1 MIKSFIIIFIIK
13 IFRLLTIPFYALSLF
28 LPYFHPVKQKNWKF
42 VIRII
47 YYFLAI
53 IIDYISISDKIKKN
67 IIHYLSWGLTGISLF
82 PLPLYITSKED
93 NILLK
98 VFIYVFPFYILL
110 TRSYESL
117 FLIVF
122 YNYLQLWIKLKFR
135 DNPQKINN
143 FNLIDIFIYFAISY
157 ASFFSTGNVASISGF
172 TLSSVF
178 RFFSV
183 NYAMYITALILIKI
197 LLPTLFVSSAFF
209 EICESYNYSTS
220 DTVFILISMSEVMN
234 IKFFFD
240 IRDWGSW
247 KEIGMSIAYFIISN
261 VISFMQFL
269 IFLFAK
275 IIFLFDKKISKCYL
289 LNSEI
294 EDDKTKEIVY
304 KEIEMGIKNS
314 KVSDIGDINSIN
326 DIENNTDDE
335 KLNINEFTIKEQK

>member
-1 MIKSFIIIFIIK
+1 M
-13 IFRLLTIPFYALSLF
+13 
-28 LPYFHPVKQKNWKF
+28 PYIHPVKQKNWKF
-42 VIRII
+42 IIRII
-47 YYFLAI
+47 YYILAI
-53 IIDYISISDKIKKN
+53 IIDVISTSDKIKKD

-82 PLPLYITSKED
+82 PLPLYTSKED
-93 NILLK
+93 NVLLK
-98 VFIYVFPFYILL
+98 AFIYVFPFYILL

-135 DNPQKINN
+135 DNPQKIYN
-143 FNLIDIFIYFAISY
+143 FNLIDIFIYFSITY

-183 NYAMYITALILIKI
+183 NYAMYITALILTKI
-197 LLPTLFVSSAFF
+197 LLPTLFASSALF
-209 EICESYNYSTS
+209 EICETYNYSTN
-220 DTVFILISMSEVMN
+220 DTLFILISMSEVMN

-247 KEIGMSIAYFIISN
+247 REIGMSIAYFIISN

-275 IIFLFDKKISKCYL
+275 MIFLFDKKISKCYL
-289 LNSEI
+289 PNSEI
-294 EDDKTKEIVY
+294 ENDLTKEIVH
-304 KEIEMGIKNS
+304 KELEMGIKNS
-314 KVSDIGDINSIN
+314 KYSDIGNAGSIN

-335 KLNINEFTIKEQK
+335 KLDVNEYTIKE

>member
-1 MIKSFIIIFIIK
+1 M
-13 IFRLLTIPFYALSLF
+13 
-28 LPYFHPVKQKNWKF
+28 KQRNWKF
-42 VIRII
+42 IIRII
-47 YYFLAI
+47 YYILAI
-53 IIDYISISDKIKKN
+53 IIDVISTSDKIKKD

-82 PLPLYITSKED
+82 PLPLYTSKED

-98 VFIYVFPFYILL
+98 AFIYVFPFYILL

-135 DNPQKINN
+135 DNPQKIYN
-143 FNLIDIFIYFAISY
+143 FNLIDIFIYFSITY

-183 NYAMYITALILIKI
+183 NYAMYITALILTKI
-197 LLPTLFVSSAFF
+197 LLPTLFASSALF
-209 EICESYNYSTS
+209 EICETYNYSTN
-220 DTVFILISMSEVMN
+220 DTLFILISMSEVMN

-247 KEIGMSIAYFIISN
+247 REIGMSIAYFIISN

-275 IIFLFDKKISKCYL
+275 MIFLFDKKISKCYL
-289 LNSEI
+289 PNSEI
-294 EDDKTKEIVY
+294 ENDLTKEIVH
-304 KEIEMGIKNS
+304 KELEMGIKNS
-314 KVSDIGDINSIN
+314 KYSDIGNAGSIN

-335 KLNINEFTIKEQK
+335 KLDVNEYTIKE

>member
-1 MIKSFIIIFIIK
+1 M
-13 IFRLLTIPFYALSLF
+13 
-28 LPYFHPVKQKNWKF
+28 KQKNWKF
-42 VIRII
+42 IIRII
-47 YYFLAI
+47 YYILAI
-53 IIDYISISDKIKKN
+53 IIDVISTSDKIKKD

-82 PLPLYITSKED
+82 PLPLYTSKED
-93 NILLK
+93 NVLLK
-98 VFIYVFPFYILL
+98 AFIYVFPFYILL

-135 DNPQKINN
+135 DNPQKIYN
-143 FNLIDIFIYFAISY
+143 FNLIDIFIYFSITY

-183 NYAMYITALILIKI
+183 NYAMYITALILTKI
-197 LLPTLFVSSAFF
+197 LLPTLFASSALF
-209 EICESYNYSTS
+209 EICETYNYSTN
-220 DTVFILISMSEVMN
+220 DTLFILISMSEVMN

-247 KEIGMSIAYFIISN
+247 REIGMSIAYFIISN

-275 IIFLFDKKISKCYL
+275 MIFLFDKKISKCYL
-289 LNSEI
+289 PNSEI
-294 EDDKTKEIVY
+294 ENDLTKEIVH
-304 KEIEMGIKNS
+304 KELEMGIKNS
-314 KVSDIGDINSIN
+314 KYSDIGNAGSIN

-335 KLNINEFTIKEQK
+335 KLDVNE

>member
-1 MIKSFIIIFIIK
+1 M
-13 IFRLLTIPFYALSLF
+13 F
-28 LPYFHPVKQKNWKF
+28 LPYIHPVKQRNWKF
-42 VIRII
+42 IIRII
-47 YYFLAI
+47 YYILAI
-53 IIDYISISDKIKKN
+53 IIDVISTSDKIKKN
-67 IIHYLSWGLTGISLF
+67 IIHYLSWGLTGLSLF
-82 PLPLYITSKED
+82 PLPLYNTSKED
-93 NILLK
+93 NVLLK
-98 VFIYVFPFYILL
+98 AFIYVFPFYILL

-135 DNPQKINN
+135 DNPQKIYN
-143 FNLIDIFIYFAISY
+143 FNLIDIFIYFSITY

-183 NYAMYITALILIKI
+183 NYAMYITALILTKI
-197 LLPTLFVSSAFF
+197 LLPTLFASSALF
-209 EICESYNYSTS
+209 EICETYNYSTN
-220 DTVFILISMSEVMN
+220 DTLFILISMSEVMN

-247 KEIGMSIAYFIISN
+247 REIGMSIAYFIISN

-275 IIFLFDKKISKCYL
+275 MIFLFDKKISKCYL
-289 LNSEI
+289 PNSEI
-294 EDDKTKEIVY
+294 ENDLTKEIVH
-304 KEIEMGIKNS
+304 KELEMGIKNS
-314 KVSDIGDINSIN
+314 KYSDIGNAGSIN

-335 KLNINEFTIKEQK
+335 KLDVNE

>member
-1 MIKSFIIIFIIK
+1 M
-13 IFRLLTIPFYALSLF
+13 
-28 LPYFHPVKQKNWKF
+28 KQRNWKF
-42 VIRII
+42 IIRII
-47 YYFLAI
+47 YYILAI
-53 IIDYISISDKIKKN
+53 IIDVISTSDKIKKD

-82 PLPLYITSKED
+82 PLPLYTSKED
-93 NILLK
+93 NVLLK
-98 VFIYVFPFYILL
+98 AFIYVFPFYILL

-135 DNPQKINN
+135 DNPQKIYN
-143 FNLIDIFIYFAISY
+143 FNLIDIFIYFSITY

-183 NYAMYITALILIKI
+183 NYAMYITALILTKI
-197 LLPTLFVSSAFF
+197 LLPTLFASSALF
-209 EICESYNYSTS
+209 EICETYNYSTN
-220 DTVFILISMSEVMN
+220 DTLFILISMSEVMN

-247 KEIGMSIAYFIISN
+247 REIGMSIAYFIISN

-275 IIFLFDKKISKCYL
+275 MIFLFDKNISKCYL
-289 LNSEI
+289 PNSEI
-294 EDDKTKEIVY
+294 ENDLTKEIVH
-304 KEIEMGIKNS
+304 KELEMGIKNS
-314 KVSDIGDINSIN
+314 KYSDIGNAGSIN

-335 KLNINEFTIKEQK
+335 KLDVNEYTIKE

>member
-1 MIKSFIIIFIIK
+1 M
-13 IFRLLTIPFYALSLF
+13 
-28 LPYFHPVKQKNWKF
+28 KQRNWKF
-42 VIRII
+42 IIRII
-47 YYFLAI
+47 YYILAI
-53 IIDYISISDKIKKN
+53 IIDVISTSDKIKKD

-82 PLPLYITSKED
+82 PLPLYTSKED
-93 NILLK
+93 NVLLK
-98 VFIYVFPFYILL
+98 AFIYVFPFYILL

-135 DNPQKINN
+135 DNPQKIYN
-143 FNLIDIFIYFAISY
+143 FNLIDIFIYFSITY

-183 NYAMYITALILIKI
+183 NYAMYITALILTKI
-197 LLPTLFVSSAFF
+197 LLPTLFASSALF
-209 EICESYNYSTS
+209 EICETYNYSTN
-220 DTVFILISMSEVMN
+220 DTLFILISMSEVMN

-247 KEIGMSIAYFIISN
+247 REIGMSIAYFIISN

-275 IIFLFDKKISKCYL
+275 MIFLFDKKISKCYL
-289 LNSEI
+289 PNSEI
-294 EDDKTKEIVY
+294 ENDLTKEIVH
-304 KEIEMGIKNS
+304 KELEMGIKNS
-314 KVSDIGDINSIN
+314 KYSDIGNAGSIN

-335 KLNINEFTIKEQK
+335 KLDVNEYTIKE

>member
-1 MIKSFIIIFIIK
+1 M
-13 IFRLLTIPFYALSLF
+13 
-28 LPYFHPVKQKNWKF
+28 KQKNWKF
-42 VIRII
+42 IIRII
-47 YYFLAI
+47 YYILAI
-53 IIDYISISDKIKKN
+53 IIDVISTSDKIKKD

-82 PLPLYITSKED
+82 PLPLYTSKED
-93 NILLK
+93 NVLLK
-98 VFIYVFPFYILL
+98 AFIYVFPFYILL

-135 DNPQKINN
+135 DNPQKIYN
-143 FNLIDIFIYFAISY
+143 FNLIDIFIYFSITY

-183 NYAMYITALILIKI
+183 NYAMYITALILTKI
-197 LLPTLFVSSAFF
+197 LLPTLFSSSALF
-209 EICESYNYSTS
+209 EICETYNYSTN
-220 DTVFILISMSEVMN
+220 DTLFILISMSEVMN

-247 KEIGMSIAYFIISN
+247 REIGMSIAYFIISN

-275 IIFLFDKKISKCYL
+275 MIFLFDKKISKCYL
-289 LNSEI
+289 PNSEI
-294 EDDKTKEIVY
+294 ENDLTKEIVH
-304 KEIEMGIKNS
+304 KELEMGIKNS
-314 KVSDIGDINSIN
+314 KYSDIGNAGSIN

-335 KLNINEFTIKEQK
+335 KLDVNEYTIKE

>member
-1 MIKSFIIIFIIK
+1 MKQRNCKFI
-13 IFRLLTIPFYALSLF
+13 
-28 LPYFHPVKQKNWKF
+28 
-42 VIRII
+42 IRII
-47 YYFLAI
+47 YYILAI
-53 IIDYISISDKIKKN
+53 IIDVISTSDKIKKD

-82 PLPLYITSKED
+82 PLPLYTSKED
-93 NILLK
+93 NVLLK
-98 VFIYVFPFYILL
+98 AFIYVFPFYILL

-135 DNPQKINN
+135 DNPQKIYN
-143 FNLIDIFIYFAISY
+143 FNLIDIFIYFSITY

-183 NYAMYITALILIKI
+183 NYAMYITALILTKI
-197 LLPTLFVSSAFF
+197 LLPTLFASSALF
-209 EICESYNYSTS
+209 EICETYNYSTN
-220 DTVFILISMSEVMN
+220 DTLFILISMSEVMN

-247 KEIGMSIAYFIISN
+247 REIGMSIAYFIISN

-275 IIFLFDKKISKCYL
+275 MIFLFDKKISKCYL
-289 LNSEI
+289 PNSEI
-294 EDDKTKEIVY
+294 ENDLTKEIVH
-304 KEIEMGIKNS
+304 KELEMGIKNS
-314 KVSDIGDINSIN
+314 KYSDIGNAGSIN

-335 KLNINEFTIKEQK
+335 KLDVNEYTIKE

>member
-1 MIKSFIIIFIIK
+1 M
-13 IFRLLTIPFYALSLF
+13 
-28 LPYFHPVKQKNWKF
+28 KQKNWKF
-42 VIRII
+42 IIRII
-47 YYFLAI
+47 YYILAI
-53 IIDYISISDKIKKN
+53 IIDVISTSDKIKKD

-82 PLPLYITSKED
+82 PLPLYTSKED

-98 VFIYVFPFYILL
+98 AFIYVFPFYILL

-135 DNPQKINN
+135 DNPQKIYN
-143 FNLIDIFIYFAISY
+143 FNLIDIFIYFSITY

-183 NYAMYITALILIKI
+183 NYAMYITALILTKI
-197 LLPTLFVSSAFF
+197 LLPTLFASSALF
-209 EICESYNYSTS
+209 EICETYNYSTN
-220 DTVFILISMSEVMN
+220 DTLFILISMSEVMN

-247 KEIGMSIAYFIISN
+247 REIGMSIAYFIISDIRDWGSWREIGMSIAYFIISN

-275 IIFLFDKKISKCYL
+275 MIFLFDKKISKCYL
-289 LNSEI
+289 PNSEI
-294 EDDKTKEIVY
+294 ENDLTKEIVH
-304 KEIEMGIKNS
+304 KELEMGIKNS
-314 KVSDIGDINSIN
+314 KYSDIGNAGSIN

-335 KLNINEFTIKEQK
+335 KLDVNEYTIKE

>member
-1 MIKSFIIIFIIK
+1 M
-13 IFRLLTIPFYALSLF
+13 
-28 LPYFHPVKQKNWKF
+28 KQRNWKF
-42 VIRII
+42 IIRII
-47 YYFLAI
+47 YYILAI
-53 IIDYISISDKIKKN
+53 IIDVISTSDKIKKD

-82 PLPLYITSKED
+82 PLPLYTSKED

-98 VFIYVFPFYILL
+98 AFIYVFPFYILL

-135 DNPQKINN
+135 DNPQKIYN
-143 FNLIDIFIYFAISY
+143 FNLIDIFIYFSITY

-183 NYAMYITALILIKI
+183 NYAMYITALILTKI
-197 LLPTLFVSSAFF
+197 LLPTLFASSALF
-209 EICESYNYSTS
+209 EICETYNYSTN
-220 DTVFILISMSEVMN
+220 DTLFILISMSEVMN

-247 KEIGMSIAYFIISN
+247 REIGMSIAYFIISN

-275 IIFLFDKKISKCYL
+275 MIFLFDKKISKCYL
-289 LNSEI
+289 PNSEI
-294 EDDKTKEIVY
+294 ENDLTKEIVH
-304 KEIEMGIKNS
+304 KELEMGIKNS
-314 KVSDIGDINSIN
+314 KYSDIGNAGSIN

-335 KLNINEFTIKEQK
+335 KFDVNEYTIKE

>member
-1 MIKSFIIIFIIK
+1 M
-13 IFRLLTIPFYALSLF
+13 
-28 LPYFHPVKQKNWKF
+28 KQKNWKF
-42 VIRII
+42 IIRII
-47 YYFLAI
+47 YYILAI
-53 IIDYISISDKIKKN
+53 IIDVISTSDKIKKD

-82 PLPLYITSKED
+82 PLPLYTSKED

-98 VFIYVFPFYILL
+98 AFIYVFPFYILL

-135 DNPQKINN
+135 DNPQKIYN
-143 FNLIDIFIYFAISY
+143 FNLIDIFIYFSITY

-183 NYAMYITALILIKI
+183 NYAMYITALILTKI
-197 LLPTLFVSSAFF
+197 LLPTLFASSALF
-209 EICESYNYSTS
+209 EICETYNYSTN
-220 DTVFILISMSEVMN
+220 DTLFILISMSEVMN

-247 KEIGMSIAYFIISN
+247 REIGMSIAYFIISN

-275 IIFLFDKKISKCYL
+275 MIFLFDKKISKCYL
-289 LNSEI
+289 PNSEI
-294 EDDKTKEIVY
+294 ENDLTKEIVH
-304 KEIEMGIKNS
+304 KELEMGIKNS
-314 KVSDIGDINSIN
+314 KYSDIGNAGSIN

-335 KLNINEFTIKEQK
+335 KLDVNEYTIKE